1 MKLLIESITEGI
13 EGLCPVE
20 LNVTNATLFL
30 LNDDILV
37 LRGSWGSL
45 GRENSEGS
53 YVELESALERL
64 QLSQKIHFL
73 LLY

>member
-53 YVELESALERL
+53 CVELESALERL